1 LTNLIGADKPGE
13 SIKVQLASIESASDS
28 AVLNGDELLV
38 QKSNFEFINENQTP
52 VATFS
57 SDGDLALTGSLRLGQ
72 NLEIASDSGE
82 LVNGRSAGQA
92 VLEAGATEVT
102 IMSDKLEENSM
113 IYVTPMNSTNNQVL
127 YVKNKLTD
135 SPFTPENEAQ
145 FTVAIDYALGHNVV
159 FNWWIIQLN

>member
-1 LTNLIGADKPGE
+1 M
-13 SIKVQLASIESASDS
+13 ASESATLD
-28 AVLNGDELLV
+28 GEDLLV

-57 SDGDLALTGSLRLGQ
+57 SNGDLALTGSLRLGQ
-72 NLEIASDSGE
+72 NLEIASNSGE

-92 VLEAGATEVT
+92 ILTAGTTEIT
-102 IMSDKLEENSM
+102 IPSDKIEANSM

-127 YVKNKLTD
+127 YVKNKITD

-145 FTVAIDYALGHNVV
+145 FTVAIDYALGHNVT